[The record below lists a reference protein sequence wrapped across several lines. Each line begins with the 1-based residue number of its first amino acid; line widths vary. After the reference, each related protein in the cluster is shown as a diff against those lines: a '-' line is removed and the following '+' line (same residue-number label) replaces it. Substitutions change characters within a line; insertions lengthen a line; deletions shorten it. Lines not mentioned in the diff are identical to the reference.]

1 MPPPPGVPGMGM
13 PPPPPGMR
21 PPPGWRPP
29 PGMRGPPPPMY
40 GKHTSIYVNT
50 GMVDLC
56 HDKLVLNDAL
66 YCRERKMCDCKLMQI
81 YIYTPICLLVSPHF
95 RT

>member
-1 MPPPPGVPGMGM
+1 MKKMSRYVLRLYLKGVFFAGSQMPPPPGVPGMGM

-40 GKHTSIYVNT
+40 GK
-50 GMVDLC
+50 
-56 HDKLVLNDAL
+56 
-66 YCRERKMCDCKLMQI
+66 
-81 YIYTPICLLVSPHF
+81 
-95 RT
+95 